1 MRKHYASKHQETLD
15 IEKTSGEK
23 NVSATVVG
31 QFVAKSSSHE
41 KGGRVIRML
50 LLVPLNLQWLQVQM
64 FRQSFIQT
72 LWKFH
77 QFQIFPEV
85 SSGFIKFH
93 PPKIWGVPDVSR
105 KPSPSRD
112 LSAPWTPPPRGAK
125 AVSKAAPS
133 KAAPLDRR
141 QPGEPRGAVGGWN
154 HPKSMGWRI
163 IVYIIHHPKSMVN
176 INQLC
181 W

>member
-1 MRKHYASKHQETLD
+1 MRKHCASKHQETLD

-41 KGGRVIRML
+41 KWPRHPHASLGAFEPSVVTG
-50 LLVPLNLQWLQVQM
+50 PD
-64 FRQSFIQT
+64 
-72 LWKFH
+72 
-77 QFQIFPEV
+77 V
-85 SSGFIKFH
+85 SSKSHPKFMKISSIPDLSRGFIKFPKLGGFQMFPENPHH
-93 PPKIWGVPDVSR
+93 PEIAAS
-105 KPSPSRD
+105 
-112 LSAPWTPPPRGAK
+112 WTPPPRGAK
-125 AVSKAAPS
+125 AASSKAV
-133 KAAPLDRR
+133 PLGRR
-141 QPGEPRGAVGGWN
+141 QPGEPRGGVGGWN